1 MPRREYARFEARID
15 RTDRAGADATAEVR
29 ARSARG
35 LRAGA
40 DAGGSVSTTAATP
53 VGSDRSLVDY
63 AKSLDCIHCGLCLRT
78 CPTYQLTG
86 VESSSPRGRI
96 HLMRAVAEGRANA
109 DADFAEEMDFC
120 LLCRHCE
127 SACPAGVRFG
137 EMMEHTRG
145 ALAATRPQSLRTRF
159 LRWLGFR
166 VALPHRFA
174 LSLAA
179 AGMRAAQST
188 GLWPAIA
195 RPFAPREAGLEHF
208 PKVPSWAE
216 RRALPRSTPARGE
229 RVGAVAMLEG
239 CVMPQLYGRVNR
251 ATVASLAAL
260 GFDVHVPAGQTCC
273 GSLHAHNGDVEGAR
287 ALAKRTIDAFD
298 GELPLV
304 VNSAGCGSHLR
315 ALHHLFEPSDPW
327 HARAAALAKRVRD
340 YSEIAATRIATAQGS
355 AAGALAGPLAY
366 DDPCHLCHG
375 QQIRS
380 QPRVLLDAACRA
392 AGIARVELPD
402 SESCCG
408 SAGIYSVLRPAD
420 SQAIL
425 DVKLATLAR
434 SGARTLVTAN
444 PGCQLQWEQ
453 GIARAGL
460 DVRVLHVA
468 EVVERAF
475 GAGVSAAAPRPRP

>member
-1 MPRREYARFEARID
+1 MNDVLRS
-15 RTDRAGADATAEVR
+15 DAA
-29 ARSARG
+29 
-35 LRAGA
+35 
-40 DAGGSVSTTAATP
+40 
-53 VGSDRSLVDY
+53 LVDY

-96 HLMRAVAEGRANA
+96 HLMRAVAEGRASA

-127 SACPAGVRFG
+127 SVCPAGVRFG

-145 ALAATRPQSLRTRF
+145 ALASTRPQSLRTRF

-166 VALPHRFA
+166 VALPHRAA

-179 AGMRAAQST
+179 TGMRAAQAL
-188 GLWPAIA
+188 GLWPAVA
-195 RPFAPREAGLEHF
+195 RPFAPREAALEHF

-216 RRALPRSTPARGE
+216 RRPLPRLTPALVE
-229 RVGAVAMLEG
+229 RVGAVALLEG

-251 ATVASLAAL
+251 ATAASLAAL
-260 GFDVHVPAGQTCC
+260 GYDVHVPAAQTCC
-273 GSLHAHNGDVEGAR
+273 GSLHAHNGDTEGAR
-287 ALAKRTIDAFD
+287 ALAKRTIEAFE
-298 GELPLV
+298 GGLPLV

-315 ALHHLFEPSDPW
+315 ALHHLFEAGDPW
-327 HARAAALAKRVRD
+327 RARAEALATRVRD
-340 YSEIAATRIATAQGS
+340 YSEVAAERIAGARLAPAS
-355 AAGALAGPLAY
+355 APSALAGPLAY

-375 QQIRS
+375 QQIRA
-380 QPRVLLDAACRA
+380 QPRALLDAVCRA

-425 DVKLATLAR
+425 DAKLATLAA

-453 GIARAGL
+453 GIARRKL

-468 EVVERAF
+468 EVVERAL
-475 GAGVSAAAPRPRP
+475 SAPADRSRP